1 MTGAPEGWRGAQVAL
16 AEKPFARA
24 RMSLPGGSSR
34 GKLFRRVLFGTTV
47 ATVGASFYVGYK
59 YRPRSSKDV
68 DFHEKMRG
76 NDRAPDNAIEK
87 ALHWIARGITLT
99 IICE

>member
-1 MTGAPEGWRGAQVAL
+1 
-16 AEKPFARA
+16 
-24 RMSLPGGSSR
+24 MSFPGGASPR
-34 GKLFRRVLFGTTV
+34 WKLFKRVLLGTTV
-47 ATVGASFYVGYK
+47 VTVGSSFYVGYK
-59 YRPRSSKDV
+59 YRPRSSQDV

-99 IICE
+99 VICECVSEAEAGSGPQRCC